1 MQYLNGNFITKAGN
15 ILMKKVQIERDI
27 YVLRGETFES
37 NATVLIKDDE
47 VLLIDALASRK
58 DAETLR
64 YFIEEE
70 LKKEVRF
77 ILCTH
82 FMSDHLAGLK
92 SFPGAQIIAHENYR
106 QTFVSQRSLTD
117 EEASFFVEPT
127 MTFSDRIKMKWGRL
141 TLDIFHNPSHTMST
155 IGIDIPEADL
165 LFVGDA
171 FFGSTV
177 FLSSAGIPE
186 QIRGALKQLKT
197 KNRSRVVPGHIG
209 IYDNKAF
216 ENALFYL
223 NSLQT
228 QVETARN
235 SPAGEK
241 AVLEIP
247 IDNCL
252 APAITAS
259 EFEKEFH
266 AINLRLIVERK
277 LFLSD
282 AEFCLN

>member
-1 MQYLNGNFITKAGN
+1 
-15 ILMKKVQIERDI
+15 MKKEQISEDVYI
-27 YVLRGETFES
+27 LTGEFFQS
-37 NATVLIKDDE
+37 NATALIKDDE
-47 VLLIDALASRK
+47 VLLVDALASPK
-58 DAETLR
+58 DAETLQH
-64 YFIEEE
+64 FIEDE

-82 FMSDHLAGLK
+82 FMSDHMAALK
-92 SFPGAQIIAHENYR
+92 SFPRAQIIAHENYR
-106 QTFVSQRSLTD
+106 QTFDSQRSLTD
-117 EEASFFVEPT
+117 EEAAFFVEPT
-127 MTFSDRIKMKWGRL
+127 ITFSDKIKMKWGRL
-141 TLDIFHNPSHTMST
+141 TLDVFHNPSHTMST
-155 IGIDIPEADL
+155 VGIDIPEADL
-165 LFVGDA
+165 LIVGDA

-177 FLSSAGIPE
+177 FLSSRGIPE
-186 QIRGALKQLKT
+186 QIRGALKQLQT
-197 KNRSRVVPGHIG
+197 KNRSRVIPGHIG

-223 NSLQT
+223 DSLQS

-266 AINLRLIVERK
+266 EINLRLILERK
-277 LFLSD
+277 LFMHD
-282 AEFCLN
+282 AKAGLN

>member
-1 MQYLNGNFITKAGN
+1 
-15 ILMKKVQIERDI
+15 MKKVQIERDI